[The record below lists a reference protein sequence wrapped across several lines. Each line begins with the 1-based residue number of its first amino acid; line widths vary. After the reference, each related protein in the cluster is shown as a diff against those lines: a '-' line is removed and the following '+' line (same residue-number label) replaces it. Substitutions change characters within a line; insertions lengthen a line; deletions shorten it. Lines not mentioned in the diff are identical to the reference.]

1 MTNRILLN
9 NLLIAI
15 LIFSYLLVCKK
26 ASNENNEHNLIEQKD
41 EPDIDE
47 EIFPTQITKPEIKLL
62 VGDWAEI
69 PKKRKVDNSDYAF
82 LDFEDNYYTKISFYS
97 NMIYKDVS
105 GFQTQIGNS
114 MGPDMNL
121 GNKTVFQII
130 GNELQIFDLRKS
142 NWVRQKIL
150 KLDSQSLVL
159 KSEQGKIVKYKK
171 LQPNKNLNP
180 DFEKIIF
187 SSSKCFGTCP
197 VMDIIV
203 SANGDV
209 VFYGERFNLTE
220 GIYSGKISPK
230 KYKEI
235 LDDFRFFDIQKS
247 EGYAT
252 PGTDQQTRTITFIHN
267 NKIYK
272 TIRDYGHAAP
282 SELKWGY
289 TILQSLY
296 QKMKLRDISLYSLP
310 IYNQLKNFEIRKGDK
325 TYYLEKSESFYL
337 WDLLRKGKITKENF
351 TPIYILDYE
360 KESYWQKEGEY
371 AFNSRVEEVKTI
383 KLCETDGR
391 FFKFSFF
398 NKDSVTIDIG
408 FDFFKDFN
416 LDEKFKHGL

>member
-1 MTNRILLN
+1 MDNRMTNRILLN

-171 LQPNKNLNP
+171 LHPNKNPNP

-187 SSSKCFGTCP
+187 SSSDCYGTCP
-197 VMDIIV
+197 IM
-203 SANGDV
+203 
-209 VFYGERFNLTE
+209 E
-220 GIYSGKISPK
+220 
-230 KYKEI
+230 
-235 LDDFRFFDIQKS
+235 
-247 EGYAT
+247 
-252 PGTDQQTRTITFIHN
+252 
-267 NKIYK
+267 
-272 TIRDYGHAAP
+272 
-282 SELKWGY
+282 
-289 TILQSLY
+289 
-296 QKMKLRDISLYSLP
+296 M
-310 IYNQLKNFEIRKGDK
+310 
-325 TYYLEKSESFYL
+325 
-337 WDLLRKGKITKENF
+337 
-351 TPIYILDYE
+351 
-360 KESYWQKEGEY
+360 
-371 AFNSRVEEVKTI
+371 
-383 KLCETDGR
+383 
-391 FFKFSFF
+391 
-398 NKDSVTIDIG
+398 
-408 FDFFKDFN
+408 
-416 LDEKFKHGL
+416 